1 MDVFIFYCPYCGKF
15 SEKQVCSHC
24 RNALYTRTG
33 LFVKNNTGHSYFP
46 RELKE
51 KMTAKLLDELKKR
64 AEKSKTKALAFV
76 EKESETT
83 KKSDAKYDAKAIIA
97 NAELAGFKNIRT
109 GNTTAF
115 CPGLGTKVETITLT
129 LTK

>member
-1 MDVFIFYCPYCGKF
+1 MPSELIVDKEIDPDKDDAYFIAP
-15 SEKQVCSHC
+15 ENLKQL
-24 RNALYTRTG
+24 R
-33 LFVKNNTGHSYFP
+33 FVKPNSFSKATIRNCSVTNLTSYNLQSLFNS
-46 RELKE
+46 LE
-51 KMTAKLLDELKKR
+51 KGSSATIVIDEPVLVLQ
-64 AEKSKTKALAFV
+64 E
-76 EKESETT
+76 
-83 KKSDAKYDAKAIIA
+83 YDANAIIA